1 TKATY
6 TPPSVMNQ
14 NVPRDIQNVI
24 NRCLKRNPN
33 DRYQSARELL
43 QDLNSAAAARNM
55 PPTRLAV
62 PGITTPTPVYGGTT
76 APAYVAPISVAPPPR
91 PSSGS
96 GASVVPRQ
104 KSMMPLVATIV
115 GILILVV
122 VGGGLYFFLRDD
134 PTTPSRQSTIQ
145 PVASPSATGSQNV
158 ETYTLDVAEGR
169 AEVYRN
175 GVRVGD
181 TSGKGYR
188 FQAKS

>member
-1 TKATY
+1 
-6 TPPSVMNQ
+6 
-14 NVPRDIQNVI
+14 
-24 NRCLKRNPN
+24 
-33 DRYQSARELL
+33 
-43 QDLNSAAAARNM
+43 
-55 PPTRLAV
+55 
-62 PGITTPTPVYGGTT
+62 
-76 APAYVAPISVAPPPR
+76 
-91 PSSGS
+91 
-96 GASVVPRQ
+96 
-104 KSMMPLVATIV
+104 MMPLVATIV

-188 FQAKS
+188 FQAKSGEQFEFVLKQEGYQDKPVRLTTTENKKMYTYMMEKKY